1 MISIDTLVQI
11 IGLGVTGVGVIWW
24 MGKTFGEIKNRLDRI
39 ESTLTTLESKTE
51 EMERNSR
58 EGRNSIWVSLTQIRE
73 RLAALEAKIGDKPLV

>member
-11 IGLGVTGVGVIWW
+11 IGLIVTGVGVIWW
-24 MGKTFGEIKNRLDRI
+24 MGRTFGEIKSRLKEI
-39 ESTLTTLESKTE
+39 EKTLSSLEARTE

-73 RLAALEAKIGDKPLV
+73 RLAALEAKMGDKPLV